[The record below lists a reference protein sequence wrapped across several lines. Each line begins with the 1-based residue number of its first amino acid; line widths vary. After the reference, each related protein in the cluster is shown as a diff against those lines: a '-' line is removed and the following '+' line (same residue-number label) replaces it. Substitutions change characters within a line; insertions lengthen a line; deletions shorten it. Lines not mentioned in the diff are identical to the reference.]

1 MAGSKFP
8 VKWTAP
14 EALEYSQFTIKTD
27 VWAFGIL
34 LVELISHGATPYPG
48 TLATSHTSGGRICK
62 VCMSIF

>member
-1 MAGSKFP
+1 LAGSKFP

-34 LVELISHGATPYPG
+34 LVELISHGAMPYPG
-48 TLATSHTSGGRICK
+48 TLATSHT
-62 VCMSIF
+62 